1 MNRMMAAVFGLF
13 LALGGQAAAQDPGA
27 PVVIELYTSQGCSS
41 CPPADRLL
49 ERLSTRPGVIA
60 LSLHVDYWDYLGWKD
75 SLAQPKFSERQRS
88 YARVA
93 GARSV
98 YTPQMIVAGVDHL
111 VGARPA
117 RLEELI
123 RKHAARAAQARVQL
137 ARKGDRVAVSAE
149 ASRVFNPP
157 AIVQLVRYLPH
168 ARVEIGRGENAG
180 RVIDYVN
187 VVTDW
192 AQVAE
197 WDGRAPITLDLP
209 APGDQP
215 VVVIVQEQGPG
226 RILGAAAIR

>member
-1 MNRMMAAVFGLF
+1 MERLIAAIFGLM
-13 LALGGQAAAQDPGA
+13 LAFGGQAAAQDRGG

-49 ERLSTRPGVIA
+49 KQLATRPGVIA
-60 LSLHVDYWDYLGWKD
+60 LGLHVDYWDYLGWKD
-75 SLAQPKFSERQRS
+75 SLAQRKFSDRQRA
-88 YARVA
+88 YARAA

-98 YTPQMIVAGVDHL
+98 YTPQMIVGGVDHL

-137 ARKGDRVAVSAE
+137 ARKGDRVAVSAV
-149 ASRVFNPP
+149 AARVFDPP
-157 AIVQLVRYLPH
+157 AIVQMVRYVPH

-180 RVIDYVN
+180 RVIDYAN

-197 WDGRAPITLDLP
+197 WDGRAPIALDLP

-215 VVVIVQEQGPG
+215 VVVIVQEPGPG
-226 RILGAAAIR
+226 PILGAAEMR